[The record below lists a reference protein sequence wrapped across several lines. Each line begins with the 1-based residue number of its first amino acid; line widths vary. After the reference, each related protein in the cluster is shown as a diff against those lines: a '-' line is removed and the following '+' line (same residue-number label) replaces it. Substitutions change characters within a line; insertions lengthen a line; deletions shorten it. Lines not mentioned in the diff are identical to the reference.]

1 MMEIDVAILDVETT
15 GFSRFDRIVEIAILR
30 IDRQCRITRE
40 YQTLIN
46 PLQDVG
52 PTHIHNVTATMVKD
66 APAFKDV
73 ARDILAFL
81 PEKTLVVGHNVS
93 FDLKFIERELSA
105 ELGRPVRYNSFCTLK
120 QSRKYLESPSYK
132 LGEICRRYGISN
144 DEAHA
149 AMGDTKA
156 TLKLFEIL
164 LGEIEK
170 KSRVNLLSNY
180 REYPVPREEVRYIK
194 ARSACSE
201 RSSRRFSLKDQKAAF
216 VSPLAGKV
224 ICFTGFSRAI
234 DCDGMSLKRGDLEA
248 LVCRAG
254 LSVQS
259 HVSRSMDILVAADKN
274 SLSGKARKAR
284 QYGILIMEEVCFWQ
298 EAGFLSE

>member
-1 MMEIDVAILDVETT
+1 MMEIDVAVLDVETT

-52 PTHIHNVTATMVKD
+52 PTHVHNVTATMVKD
-66 APAFKDV
+66 APAFKNV

-120 QSRKYLESPSYK
+120 QSRKYLTSPSYK
-132 LGEICRRYGISN
+132 LGEICRCYGISN

-180 REYPVPREEVRYIK
+180 REYPVPPREPCFVK
-194 ARSACSE
+194 TRSACSE
-201 RSSRRFSLKDQKAAF
+201 RSPRSFSLNDQIAF
-216 VSPLAGKV
+216 VSPLAGKS
-224 ICFTGFSRAI
+224 ICFTGSSRAL
-234 DCDGMSLKRGDLEA
+234 DREGKSLSRGAQEA
-248 LVCRAG
+248 LVRRTG

-259 HVSRSMDILVAADKN
+259 HVSRSLDILVAADKN
-274 SLSGKARKAR
+274 SLSGKARRAR